1 MIWPTFLL
9 VLVALPLVAEWG
21 RMPVGRRRRRGVPG
35 EVVTLPGGRTHVVRE
50 GPEDGPVVV
59 MIHGITTPHYV
70 WAGVAPLL
78 AQAGYR
84 VIRYD
89 LFGRGFSDRPIG
101 RQDAA
106 FFTAQLDALML
117 REEVE
122 EPYALVGF
130 SMGGAIAVTKAAQS
144 PDDVT
149 ALALVAPTGLAPAAA
164 PAFLRIPVLGDW
176 VMWICGGWLQI
187 RRLAA
192 MQQEPS
198 AIPDYLKREADEART
213 RGYARS
219 VLSALRRLV
228 LRDLAAEH
236 AAVAEAGTPVL
247 AIWAT
252 NDQSVPLRSAGRLA
266 ELNPNAWQHQIEGA
280 GHGVPHNRPGEV
292 AAELIRFLG
301 AHSDR
306 G

>member
-1 MIWPTFLL
+1 MIWPTL
-9 VLVALPLVAEWG
+9 VLALVALPLLAEG
-21 RMPVGRRRRRGVPG
+21 RRVPVSRRRRRGVPG
-35 EVVTLPGGRTHVVRE
+35 EMVALPRGQTHVVRE

-89 LFGRGFSDRPIG
+89 LFGRGFSDRPAG

-106 FFTAQLDALML
+106 FFIAQLDALLL
-117 REEVE
+117 REEVAG
-122 EPYALVGF
+122 PYALVGF
-130 SMGGAIAVTKAAQS
+130 SMGGAIAVSKAAEAR
-144 PDDVT
+144 DEVA

-164 PAFLRIPVLGDW
+164 PAILRIPVVGDW
-176 VMWICGGWLQI
+176 VMWICGGWLQV

-192 MQQEPS
+192 LQDGPS
-198 AIPDYLKREADEART
+198 AIPDYLRREAEEART

-228 LRDLAAEH
+228 LRDFSAEH

-252 NDQSVPLRSAGRLA
+252 KDRSVPLSSAGRLA
-266 ELNPNAWQHQIEGA
+266 ELNSNAWQHQIDGA
-280 GHGVPHNRPGEV
+280 GHGVPHTRPGEV

-306 G
+306 S